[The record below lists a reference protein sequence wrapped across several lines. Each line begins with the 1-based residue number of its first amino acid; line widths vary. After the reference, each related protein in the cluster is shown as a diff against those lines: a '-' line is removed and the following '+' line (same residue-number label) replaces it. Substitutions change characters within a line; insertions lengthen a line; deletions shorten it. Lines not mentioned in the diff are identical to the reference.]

1 MWGPCLTINYKINM
15 ILKYYKI
22 EINHIPQVKSKKID
36 QDLIYNRNEISYAAS
51 SILREFHVTGPVVLY
66 LTISLN
72 RHLYIPRLIRLSE
85 GCQLPSRAGKR
96 LVAFQVHLMHRFKL
110 LGRRRLGN

>member
-1 MWGPCLTINYKINM
+1 MHVE
-15 ILKYYKI
+15 I
-22 EINHIPQVKSKKID
+22 EKID
-36 QDLIYNRNEISYAAS
+36 RDLIWNRNEISCAAS
-51 SILREFHVTGPVVLY
+51 SNLREFHVTGPVVLY

-72 RHLYIPRLIRLSE
+72 RHLFTPRLIRLSE

-110 LGRRRLGN
+110 LGRRRLGD